1 VPHIA
6 PNPPTRPKVSA
17 KCRHKSVNARF
28 VGTAFS
34 PFSAKARFWPVCV
47 DTFGV
52 STFATDS
59 PPDRSPPRPPPTP
72 SPTGRD
78 DSTGRETPPRADHG
92 GGAGGADGST
102 GRGGP
107 LPPPRC
113 TRRPARATAP
123 GDCPRCAAPL
133 RPPLAGSGPRCAP
146 RATAGGRAA
155 SPAHGNRTG
164 SRPPPQGLGR
174 TAPRLPPSQTT
185 APRRRGPRLPG
196 EHSPGDSP
204 SPAILQPRRPIRHD
218 LLDPP
223 PSFQVLSPNPS
234 LPAYGDPAP
243 KLAGLISSPVRTH
256 IGERPRKEGGGR
268 RFIHVHSFAAP
279 KRGQEVGQIRTA
291 AIRRSPPQPEQP
303 RRETPAP
310 GLPTL
315 GAGCAGPAVAGTVRE
330 APQAPPSRPARLG
343 STFSRTR
350 SQAAPSGPALGLC
363 PSPPRRPRGGPRR
376 ASAPNQP

>member
-1 VPHIA
+1 MH
-6 PNPPTRPKVSA
+6 
-17 KCRHKSVNARF
+17 H
-28 VGTAFS
+28 
-34 PFSAKARFWPVCV
+34 
-47 DTFGV
+47 
-52 STFATDS
+52 
-59 PPDRSPPRPPPTP
+59 
-72 SPTGRD
+72 SPTAAAQEAR
-78 DSTGRETPPRADHG
+78 TAPRAEV
-92 GGAGGADGST
+92 
-102 GRGGP
+102 GP
-107 LPPPRC
+107 FRRPRLHPP
-113 TRRPARATAP
+113 PARAPAP
-123 GDCPRCAAPL
+123 GDCPRYAAPL
-133 RPPLAGSGPRCAP
+133 RPPLAGSGPLCA
-146 RATAGGRAA
+146 AEGGTAGGGRRAPHTA
-155 SPAHGNRTG
+155 TAPG
-164 SRPPPQGLGR
+164 SRLPASGPPGV
-174 TAPRLPPSQTT
+174 RLPASRPSQTT

-291 AIRRSPPQPEQP
+291 AIRHSPLQSEQP

-343 STFSRTR
+343 STFSRTH
-350 SQAAPSGPALGLC
+350 SQDAPSGPVLGLC

-376 ASAPNQP
+376 ASGPRHPTAMNAYAMHALARVPPVFCVFWRVGSIIRPCEQP